1 MSIGYDFR
9 HALLVGQNKPPPP
22 PPQPRNTQ
30 VTALVANTCCSQV
43 VRIRYEYNPLEF
55 TRKNA
60 QVVTVCKQV
69 VTNLFTSCRHVV
81 FALIVT
87 SCRCQ
92 KSVRCFMFMNV
103 NLLFFVNT
111 IGSCP
116 WFVSRLAKCQ
126 E

>member
-60 QVVTVCKQV
+60 QVVTGLQ
-69 VTNLFTSCRHVV
+69 TSCHKPVHK
-81 FALIVT
+81 LST
-87 SCRCQ
+87 RC
-92 KSVRCFMFMNV
+92 VRTNCY
-103 NLLFFVNT
+103 
-111 IGSCP
+111 
-116 WFVSRLAKCQ
+116 
-126 E
+126 